1 MYNLKYTLPIITYTS
16 AGLLVFTGILFCL
29 IVYFPKIIYAYITV
43 LFLMLLSLS
52 FYLLKN
58 VELRLTSNNIVN
70 PSIFYTNEENIRYL
84 SFLLL
89 GIYLLIFPFILFS
102 PKKIQLAAKII
113 GGLKEYF
120 SAMFSMNLFTFLV
133 VLVTWGSLI
142 VEIFL
147 VIHFYTAGTVSETPT
162 QSMFYTYTGMQLY
175 NPASLTF
182 HFIGIYWLFGTVI
195 SWHKYFTSTAIC
207 LWYFQ

>member
-1 MYNLKYTLPIITYTS
+1 MITYTS
-16 AGLLVFTGILFCL
+16 AGLLIVTAILFA
-29 IVYFPKIIYAYITV
+29 IVVYIPKIIYVYITI
-43 LFLMLLSLS
+43 LFVMLLSLS

-58 VELRLTSNNIVN
+58 VELRITDHSIVAE
-70 PSIFYTNEENIRYL
+70 SIFYTNEERIRYL

-102 PKKIQLAAKII
+102 PKKIQLAVKII

-120 SAMFSMNLFTFLV
+120 SAMFTMNLFTFLV
-133 VLVTWGSLI
+133 VLITWGSLV

-147 VIHFYTAGTVSETPT
+147 VINFYTAGSISEEPAN
-162 QSMFYTYTGMQLY
+162 SMFYTYTGMQIY
-175 NPASLTF
+175 HPAALTF
-182 HFIGIYWLFGTVI
+182 HFIGVYWLFGTII